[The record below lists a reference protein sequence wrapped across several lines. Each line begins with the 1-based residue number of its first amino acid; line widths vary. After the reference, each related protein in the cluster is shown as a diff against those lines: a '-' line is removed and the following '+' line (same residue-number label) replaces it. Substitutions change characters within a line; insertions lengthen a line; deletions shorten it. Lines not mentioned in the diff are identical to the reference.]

1 MAEPSFARWPP
12 AAPAVA
18 AAPAYGDG
26 LGLDLDL
33 GGLGPWPGAS
43 RASGVPGAATASS
56 IRVRGASRA
65 GGVDGAAPPASAPRQ
80 GQGGSG
86 GQVQFPCD
94 QCGKVYLHPP
104 SLWNHKSFQ
113 CGKQPQ
119 FSCSVCG
126 KHFWF
131 NAHRKRHLLRVHGQT
146 EPSLP
151 NRAGRANFK
160 ARQPQ

>member
-1 MAEPSFARWPP
+1 MRWSP
-12 AAPAVA
+12 AALA

-26 LGLDLDL
+26 DGLCLNL
-33 GGLGPWPGAS
+33 GGLGPWAGAS
-43 RASGVPGAATASS
+43 RAPGVSGAVAAAAAST
-56 IRVRGASRA
+56 RVTRASRA
-65 GGVDGAAPPASAPRQ
+65 GGVDGTAPPASAPRQ
-80 GQGGSG
+80 GQGASG
-86 GQVQFPCD
+86 GQVQFPCE

-119 FSCSVCG
+119 FSCAVCG

-131 NAHRKRHLLRVHGQT
+131 NAHRKRHLLRVHGQI

-151 NRAGRANFK
+151 NRAGRAKFK
-160 ARQPQ
+160 ARELQ